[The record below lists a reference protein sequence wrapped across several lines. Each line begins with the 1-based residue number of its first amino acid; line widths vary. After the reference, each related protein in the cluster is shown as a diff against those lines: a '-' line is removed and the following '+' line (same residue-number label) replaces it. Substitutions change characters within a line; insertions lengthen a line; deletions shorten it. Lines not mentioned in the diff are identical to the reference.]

1 MIGWEVWPIRFCG
14 NSDSLLV
21 MMIIACK
28 NIIFYSMG
36 SDKLATDDLKSSFH
50 AEQTISQNMQK
61 SLLYI

>member
-1 MIGWEVWPIRFCG
+1 
-14 NSDSLLV
+14 
-21 MMIIACK
+21 MIIACK